1 MDIYASNY
9 PFGREDQTPR
19 KLLQESGFEYA
30 INELGRKLKPEELLE
45 KASSCRALIA
55 GTENLEPLIRA
66 NSNLKMISRIG
77 IGLDSVPL
85 QLCEERGVQVSYTP
99 DAVTMAVVELTL
111 GLMISLPRQVVRAD
125 RKLRAGD
132 WTRFYGPRLEGMNI
146 AIVGCG
152 RIGSRV
158 AKLLS
163 HFTPA
168 RLFLVDLLEKSN
180 LLAELNSAG
189 CTASQVSLEEALSQ
203 AQMVSLHIPG
213 HKKNQDLIDTRSLK
227 TMSRGSYLINT
238 ARGGIVNEAALESAL
253 ESGQLSGA
261 ALDVFAEEPYKG
273 SLARLEN
280 IVITQHMGSCS
291 HDCRARM
298 EREATEEALR
308 FLNGELLQQAVPRSE
323 YEAQL

>member
-19 KLLQESGFEYA
+19 QLLEESGFEYA

-45 KASSCRALIA
+45 KAGSCKALIA
-55 GTENLEPLIRA
+55 GTENLEPLIKS
-66 NSNLKMISRIG
+66 NPNLKMISRIG

-85 QLCEERGVQVSYTP
+85 QLCQERGIRVSYTP

-125 RKLRAGD
+125 RKLRAGI
-132 WTRFYGPRLEGMNI
+132 GPGFTVPVLEGMDI

-168 RLFLVDLLEKSN
+168 RLFWLTYLKRVI
-180 LLAELNSAG
+180 
-189 CTASQVSLEEALSQ
+189 SLPS
-203 AQMVSLHIPG
+203 
-213 HKKNQDLIDTRSLK
+213 
-227 TMSRGSYLINT
+227 
-238 ARGGIVNEAALESAL
+238 
-253 ESGQLSGA
+253 
-261 ALDVFAEEPYKG
+261 
-273 SLARLEN
+273 
-280 IVITQHMGSCS
+280 
-291 HDCRARM
+291 
-298 EREATEEALR
+298 
-308 FLNGELLQQAVPRSE
+308 
-323 YEAQL
+323 

>member
-45 KASSCRALIA
+45 KAGSCKALIA
-55 GTENLEPLIRA
+55 GTENLEPLIKS

-85 QLCEERGVQVSYTP
+85 QLCQQRGIQVSYTP

-111 GLMISLPRQVVRAD
+111 GLMITLPRQVVRAD
-125 RKLRAGD
+125 RELRAGD

-146 AIVGCG
+146 AIIGCG

-158 AKLLS
+158 AKLLTS
-163 HFTPA
+163 FKPA
-168 RLFLVDLLEKSN
+168 RLLLVDVLDKSK
-180 LLAELNSAG
+180 LVAELNSAG
-189 CTASQVSLEEALSQ
+189 CPTSQVSLEEAFSQ

-213 HKKNQDLIDTRSLK
+213 HKKNQDLINAESLK
-227 TMSRGSYLINT
+227 IMPRGSYLINT
-238 ARGGIVNEAALESAL
+238 ARGGIVNEAALELAL
-253 ESGQLSGA
+253 ESGQLAGA
-261 ALDVFAEEPYKG
+261 AIDVFVEEPYKG
-273 SLARLEN
+273 PLAKLEN
-280 IVITQHMGSCS
+280 IIITQHMGSCS

-298 EREATEEALR
+298 EREATQEALR
-308 FLNGELLQQAVPRSE
+308 FLKGESLQQAVPREE
-323 YEAQL
+323 YQAQE

>member
-9 PFGREDQTPR
+9 PFGREDQAPR

-45 KASSCRALIA
+45 KAGSCKALIA
-55 GTENLEPLIRA
+55 GTENLEPLIKF
-66 NSNLKMISRIG
+66 NPSLKMISRIG

-85 QLCEERGVQVSYTP
+85 QLCKERGIQVSYTP

-125 RKLRAGD
+125 RELRAGN

-163 HFTPA
+163 SFKPA
-168 RLFLVDLLEKSN
+168 RLFLVDLLDKSN
-180 LLAELNSAG
+180 LVAELISAG
-189 CTASQVSLEEALSQ
+189 CTSSQVSLEEALSQ

-213 HKKNQDLIDTRSLK
+213 HRRNQDLINAESLQ
-227 TMSRGSYLINT
+227 TMPQGGYLINT
-238 ARGGIVNEAALESAL
+238 ARGGIVNEAALELAL
-253 ESGQLSGA
+253 GSGQMAGA
-261 ALDVFAEEPYKG
+261 ALDVFTEEPYKG
-273 SLARLEN
+273 PLTNLEN
-280 IVITQHMGSCS
+280 VIITQHMGSCS
-291 HDCRARM
+291 IDCRARM
-298 EREATEEALR
+298 EREATEEVLR
-308 FLNGELLQQAVPRSE
+308 FIKGEPLQQAVPRAE
-323 YEAQL
+323 YQAQA